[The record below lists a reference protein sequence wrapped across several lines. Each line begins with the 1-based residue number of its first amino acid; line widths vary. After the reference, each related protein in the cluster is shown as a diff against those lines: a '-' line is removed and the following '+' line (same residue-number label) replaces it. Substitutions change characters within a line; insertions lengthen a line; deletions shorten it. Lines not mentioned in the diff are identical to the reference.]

1 MMIFIFISSVTLGID
16 NPLNDPDSTLTI
28 VLRIIDY
35 VITCIFGI
43 EIIIKIIANGFFF
56 CGSRSYMK
64 NAVNILDILITLI
77 SVCVH
82 FLLTFHRFCRIQFR
96 VTSTP

>member
-1 MMIFIFISSVTLGID
+1 MMIFIIISSVTLGID

-35 VITCIFGI
+35 VITCIFGF

-82 FLLTFHRFCRIQFR
+82 FY
-96 VTSTP
+96 